1 MKAKKFEFKR
11 NQGKFIPIED
21 RQWILRT
28 YYIMKA
34 KAIIQDD
41 RALKDL
47 IVEISGC
54 SIDSIEEIISLNEHK
69 VQDNRGHNM
78 IRKISRLK
86 ENKIKRE
93 VIENLKL
100 DLQDGIPVCSRD
112 VRAWLQ
118 REKNI
123 SLSKTVMLS
132 YLKNW
137 GIDWR
142 MLRKEEFRKEREA
155 VLIQR
160 QEFLQVM
167 MDEFREC
174 RHIKNCKCA
183 YRKDLWCSWMNPIYM
198 NTMSQIMD

>member
-34 KAIIQDD
+34 KAFIQDD
-41 RALKDL
+41 KALKDL

-100 DLQDGIPVCSRD
+100 DS
-112 VRAWLQ
+112 
-118 REKNI
+118 
-123 SLSKTVMLS
+123 
-132 YLKNW
+132 
-137 GIDWR
+137 
-142 MLRKEEFRKEREA
+142 
-155 VLIQR
+155 
-160 QEFLQVM
+160 
-167 MDEFREC
+167 
-174 RHIKNCKCA
+174 
-183 YRKDLWCSWMNPIYM
+183 
-198 NTMSQIMD
+198 